1 MHGICGTRA
10 HLKGPHCPAL
20 QQQPIHPSLSEQ
32 MRLQGG
38 GGGADMALRVL
49 RWAHQVY
56 FDIAMGDEPAGR
68 IVIGL
73 FGNEVPKTAE
83 NFRALCTHDKGFG
96 FKGSVFHRII
106 KDFMIQGEC
115 ECGLCSIVPIMEHHC
130 TGLAA
135 ASGHSTHTSKTREE
149 D

>member
-1 MHGICGTRA
+1 MT
-10 HLKGPHCPAL
+10 
-20 QQQPIHPSLSEQ
+20 
-32 MRLQGG
+32 
-38 GGGADMALRVL
+38 LRVL

-115 ECGLCSIVPIMEHHC
+115 ECGLCSIVFPSWSIIA
-130 TGLAA
+130 LDSLRLPVIVAIPA
-135 ASGHSTHTSKTREE
+135 R
-149 D
+149 